1 LQPKGV
7 LGLYLSRMRFTGANP
22 HGGAD
27 PTLQS
32 SDESLLAA
40 AREGRAGPF
49 EQLVRRYNQ
58 RLFSA
63 VRSIVT
69 SDQEAE
75 DVVQHT
81 YVKAYEHLDQFAGQ
95 AKFSTWLTRIAIHE
109 ALGRARRLR
118 RLREAIRAEPDAGW
132 ASGGERRPSPEHAA
146 LQGEL
151 RALLE
156 AALDRLPE
164 SHRTVLML
172 RDVEG
177 MSGQDVAE
185 CLDLSE
191 VTVRVQLHRA
201 RTRLKEILAGQ
212 IEPDRIRPF
221 AFAGERCQRLTR
233 RVMEQ
238 LERHFVESA

>member
-1 LQPKGV
+1 MTVDLP
-7 LGLYLSRMRFTGANP
+7 GAEP
-22 HGGAD
+22 GPEA
-27 PTLQS
+27 
-32 SDESLLAA
+32 SDEVLLEA
-40 AREGRAGPF
+40 ARSGHARPF

-81 YVKAYEHLDQFAGQ
+81 YVKAYEHLEQFTGQ

-109 ALGRARRLR
+109 ALGRARRMR
-118 RLREAIRAEPDAGW
+118 RFREAFRGAADAGW
-132 ASGGERRPSPEHAA
+132 ASGGEQQRSPEHEA
-146 LQGEL
+146 LQREL
-151 RALLE
+151 RTLLE

-164 SHRTVLML
+164 SHRTVVVL

-177 MSGQDVAE
+177 MSGADVAE

-191 VTVRVQLHRA
+191 VAVRVQLHRA
-201 RTRLKEILAGQ
+201 RSRLKELLRAEIDP
-212 IEPDRIRPF
+212 ERSRPY
-221 AFAGERCQRLTR
+221 AFAGGRCDRLTR
-233 RVMEQ
+233 RVMSL
-238 LERHFVESA
+238 LERRFVETT